1 MTFEKIQQIYP
12 NARFSNTPVDDPKFY
27 SIRLEDGFALLLT
40 SSLTKNERSLLQ
52 LLSNPMKEPKN
63 AATHRWYRILF
74 KGDSTPNTNQVRIL
88 QVKLKGGKDF
98 EKTTWQQAVTEI
110 IQAVADAFWLSQD
123 NFILVENKEIG
134 NFSTSELF
142 SIFQALDSDFDSY
155 SQVFIGE
162 FHKTD
167 DNISQD
173 FQTER
178 QIFLQQAHRNN
189 SQQNFTLANSAV
201 DYFMFEPM
209 QNIPLFKN
217 LFELWFNDS
226 EMTAILEALWQ
237 AQGNVSS
244 AAKTLFLHR
253 NTISYR
259 IDKFQEATGLDLKKM
274 DDLMFCHLLITCFS
288 ETK

>member
-1 MTFEKIQQIYP
+1 MTFDKIQQIYP
-12 NARFSNTPVDDPKFY
+12 NARFSNTPLDDPKFY
-27 SIRLEDGFALLLT
+27 CLRLDEGFAILLAQTLT
-40 SSLTKNERSLLQ
+40 NNERNLLQ
-52 LLSNPMKEPKN
+52 LLANPVKEPEN
-63 AATHRWYRILF
+63 STSHRWYRILF
-74 KGDSTPNTNQVRIL
+74 KGDKTPNTHQVRIL
-88 QVKLKGGKDF
+88 QVKIKSGKDF
-98 EKTTWQQAVTEI
+98 EKETWQQAATDI

-123 NFILVENKEIG
+123 TFILVENKEIS

-142 SIFQALDSDFDSY
+142 SIFQALDSDFNCY
-155 SQVFIGE
+155 SQVFIGS
-162 FHKTD
+162 FHQSDEKLAP
-167 DNISQD
+167 D

-189 SQQNFTLANSAV
+189 SQQNFTLSNSAI
-201 DYFMFEPM
+201 DYFIFEPM
-209 QNIPLFKN
+209 QKVTLFKN
-217 LFELWFNDS
+217 LFELWFSDS

-274 DDLMFCHLLITCFS
+274 DDLMFCHLLISSFS
-288 ETK
+288 DIK